1 MKTHLLSK
9 PRSSPVYFLLLGSA
23 DLYRTLSLIRRPVSL
38 QTKCC
43 STSLVDLSTGS
54 LCKRADT
61 GNCGWNDLLASF
73 VKVELTPSTAVSGL
87 RFLEIHFFSLHHSA
101 MVYCAQLPKCK
112 LYLTNFCS
120 CVTRLFFWRYFVQ
133 VSSKE
138 AGEGSCHRLYRPRCG
153 KLPTKWIKIFVSEF
167 SLFWWNIANS
177 VLQRICPP
185 IPSRIPEQV
194 KKLRHIR
201 TYCYSPINGYLTN
214 NKYLRP
220 KQPVQMFAHAKLST

>member
-23 DLYRTLSLIRRPVSL
+23 DLYLTLSLIRRPVSL

-73 VKVELTPSTAVSGL
+73 VKVDLTPSTAVSGL
-87 RFLEIHFFSLHHSA
+87 RFLEINFFCLHHSV

-120 CVTRLFFWRYFVQ
+120 CMTRLFFWRYFVQ

-153 KLPTKWIKIFVSEF
+153 KLPTKWIKIFEFVILMEYCEF
-167 SLFWWNIANS
+167 SASAHLSSHSKPHSRTGKKTPTHPN
-177 VLQRICPP
+177 VL
-185 IPSRIPEQV
+185 
-194 KKLRHIR
+194 L
-201 TYCYSPINGYLTN
+201 
-214 NKYLRP
+214 
-220 KQPVQMFAHAKLST
+220 QPH